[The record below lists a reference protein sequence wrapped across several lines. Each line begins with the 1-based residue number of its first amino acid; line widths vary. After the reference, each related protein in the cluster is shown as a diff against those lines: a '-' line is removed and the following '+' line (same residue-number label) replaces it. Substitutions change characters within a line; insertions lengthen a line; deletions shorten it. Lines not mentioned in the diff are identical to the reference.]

1 VTQRRRKFSSIH
13 SRLLITSLLPLTLL
27 CIVLASYMI
36 SSQRSVLLAN
46 LHNTGSVAAQQIA
59 ANAEFALYSNNQQM
73 LTDLGE
79 SVLDIPAVNG
89 LLFYN
94 ASQQSSVAIGEL
106 NAKTVGIPGS
116 NEFGKPRF
124 VDHNWYYYSRVTL
137 TPPAL
142 EDYDEGQAPRPE
154 VLGWLVVSLTDK
166 ILEQQYREGI
176 FAILLVSTLGLL
188 VAAWLSMRI
197 GRSISRPV
205 ESLTEV
211 VESMEA
217 GNLTNLAVENG
228 PVEVRKLASG
238 INQLATSVRQS
249 NVRMQSEVARATAQL
264 QITLIEL
271 EEAME
276 AQDQFLA
283 RMSHELRTPLTAV
296 IGFSKLLSIEID
308 PDKREENLR
317 IIGMASSMLLTM
329 IDDILEFSKA
339 RVGGFTLEKISFY
352 IKSWIAD
359 VIAIHRQRAEVKGLK
374 LSYSIASDV
383 PRALVGDPVRFTQ
396 VISNLLSN
404 AIKFT
409 DVGSIQVDIR
419 CLSNIDGK
427 VMLECSVTDTGK
439 GIEESKIPTLFD
451 PFSQEDTSINRRFG
465 GTGLVLSICK
475 NLVQVMGGELT
486 VHSKVDEGSVFSFT
500 CELTENVIPDSE
512 TLVGASTHRRSADQ
526 VLDGVTILIAEDN
539 AFNQKLLV
547 RLLKGYGASCLT
559 ANNGQEAIEIASK
572 LHVDAIVM
580 DIHMPV
586 IDGVAASETII
597 QQSGESPPI
606 IALTADVTMAE
617 RERITKAGAAK
628 LLLKPVNENEL
639 ISALTSVVARY
650 SNKPASKGAGLLS
663 TVVPVEE
670 LKKALYGSLDRL
682 DEQLRNNEN
691 ASLREIIH
699 DLMGLSGLY
708 GMTELRD
715 MVMAFRA
722 DYSSLNAEKNL
733 IRVKQIREHIEN
745 FLVTEPQN

>member
-1 VTQRRRKFSSIH
+1 MAVKKKYSSIH

-36 SSQRSVLLAN
+36 SSQRTVLLAN
-46 LHNTGSVAAQQIA
+46 LHNTGAVAAQQISS
-59 ANAEFALYSNNQQM
+59 NAEFALYSNNPEM
-73 LTDLGE
+73 LMDLGE
-79 SVLDIPAVNG
+79 SVLDIPAANG
-89 LLFYN
+89 VLFYN
-94 ASQQSSVAIGEL
+94 ASQDTSVAIGDL
-106 NAKTVGIPGS
+106 ARDIIPVPDTY
-116 NEFGKPRF
+116 EFGKPLF
-124 VDHNWYYYSRVTL
+124 IDHHWYFYSRVTL

-142 EDYDEGQAPRPE
+142 EDYDEGRAPE
-154 VLGWLVVSLTDK
+154 ADALGWVVIAFTDE
-166 ILEQQYREGI
+166 ILEEQYREGI

-205 ESLTEV
+205 ESLTGV

-217 GNLTNLAVENG
+217 GNLTNLAIEDG
-228 PVEVRKLASG
+228 PAEVRKLASG
-238 INQLATSVRQS
+238 INQLATTVRQS
-249 NVRMQSEVARATAQL
+249 NVRLQSEVARATAQL

-296 IGFSKLLSIEID
+296 IGFSKLLSIETD
-308 PDKREENLR
+308 AAKRDENLR
-317 IIGMASSMLLTM
+317 IIGMSSNMLLTM

-339 RVGGFTLEKISFY
+339 RVGGFSLEKISFY
-352 IKSWIAD
+352 IEPWVAD
-359 VIAIHRQRAEVKGLK
+359 LMSIHRQRAEAKGLT
-374 LSYSIASDV
+374 LNYRIADDV
-383 PRALVGDPVRFTQ
+383 PKVLIGDPVRFIQ

-409 DVGSIQVDIR
+409 DAGSVTVEIG
-419 CLSNIDGK
+419 CLRNEEGK
-427 VMLECSVTDTGK
+427 VTLQCSVTDTGK
-439 GIEESKIPTLFD
+439 GIEEAKIPTLFD

-465 GTGLVLSICK
+465 GAGLGLSICK
-475 NLVQVMGGELT
+475 NLAHAMGGEIS
-486 VHSKVDEGSVFSFT
+486 VHSVVEEGSRFSFT
-500 CELTENVIPDSE
+500 CELLENKTPNSDNLLRAPAHADSPE
-512 TLVGASTHRRSADQ
+512 QLLT
-526 VLDGVTILIAEDN
+526 GVTILVAEDN
-539 AFNQKLLV
+539 AFNQKLIV
-547 RLLKGYGASCLT
+547 RLLTRYGANCLT
-559 ANNGQEAIEIASK
+559 ANNGQEAIDIASQ

-580 DIHMPV
+580 DIHMPIV
-586 IDGVAASETII
+586 DGVTASETII

-617 RERITKAGAAK
+617 RERLTSAGTAK
-628 LLLKPVNENEL
+628 LLLKPVNEDEL
-639 ISALTSVVARY
+639 INSITSVVARY
-650 SNKPASKGAGLLS
+650 SAAPTSKGAGLLS

-670 LKKALYGSLDRL
+670 LKTALYQSLDRL

-691 ASLREIIH
+691 ASLREIVH

-722 DYSSLNAEKNL
+722 DYGSLDAEKNL
-733 IRVKQIREHIEN
+733 IRVQQIRQHIEG
-745 FLVTEPQN
+745 FLISE

>member
-1 VTQRRRKFSSIH
+1 MTANKKKISRIH
-13 SRLLITSLLPLTLL
+13 SRLLITSLLPLALL
-27 CIVLASYMI
+27 CVVLASYMI

-46 LHNTGSVAAQQIA
+46 LHNTGSVAAQQISS
-59 ANAEFALYSNNQQM
+59 NAEFALYSNNQQM
-73 LTDLGE
+73 LKELGE
-79 SVLDIPAVNG
+79 SVLDIPSVNG

-94 ASQQSSVAIGEL
+94 AAQQTSVAIGEL
-106 NAKTVGIPGS
+106 NPAVVDMPGTY
-116 NEFGKPRF
+116 EFGKPRF
-124 VDHNWYYYSRVTL
+124 IDHNWYFYARVTL
-137 TPPAL
+137 TTPAL
-142 EDYDEGQAPRPE
+142 EDYDEGQTPDPE
-154 VLGWLVVSLTDK
+154 VLGWVVVSLTDK

-188 VAAWLSMRI
+188 VAAWLAMRI

-217 GNLTNLAVENG
+217 GNLSNLAVEDG
-228 PVEVRKLASG
+228 PLEVRKLASG

-296 IGFSKLLSIEID
+296 IGFSKLLSIETD
-308 PDKREENLR
+308 AAKREENLR
-317 IIGMASSMLLTM
+317 IIGMSSSMLLTM

-352 IKSWIAD
+352 IQSWIAD
-359 VIAIHRQRAEVKGLK
+359 LMAIHRQRAEVKGLT
-374 LSYSIASDV
+374 LSYHIADNV

-409 DVGSIQVDIR
+409 DSGSVSVDIR
-419 CLSNIDGK
+419 CLGNEAGK
-427 VMLECSVTDTGK
+427 VILECSVADTGK

-465 GTGLVLSICK
+465 GTGLGLSICK
-475 NLVQVMGGELT
+475 NLIHVMGGEIT
-486 VHSKVDEGSVFSFT
+486 VSSQVDHGAVFSFT
-500 CELTENVIPDSE
+500 CELEENAAPNSE
-512 TLVGASTHRRSADQ
+512 SLIGSPNHSASADE
-526 VLDGVTILIAEDN
+526 VLAGVTILVAEDN

-572 LHVDAIVM
+572 LHVDAIIM
-580 DIHMPV
+580 DIHMPI
-586 IDGVAASETII
+586 IDGVTASETII

-606 IALTADVTMAE
+606 IAITADVTMVE
-617 RERITKAGAAK
+617 RERISKAGAAMV
-628 LLLKPVNENEL
+628 LLKPVNENEL
-639 ISALTSVVARY
+639 IDALTKVVARY
-650 SNKPASKGAGLLS
+650 IDAPAPRGAGLLS
-663 TVVPVEE
+663 TVVPVDE
-670 LKKALYGSLDRL
+670 LKKALYDSLDKL
-682 DEQLRNNEN
+682 DDQLRNNEN
-691 ASLREIIH
+691 ASVREIIH

-708 GMTELRD
+708 GMTELRE
-715 MVMAFRA
+715 MVTAFRA
-722 DYSSLNAEKNL
+722 DYGSLDAQKNL
-733 IRVKQIREHIEN
+733 IRVKQIREHIED
-745 FLVTEPQN
+745 FLVS